1 MSPFIT
7 EGACAGPCFGLR
19 NCGHPAHEQAWN
31 ATRGHTRD
39 HTRPDKTNIS
49 LQSYAPP
56 MPSGRVAINGI
67 VSTLQTTMQTAL
79 QTAKLTVRLTQRL
92 TGLNEETQAR
102 VQKPY
107 SFDGMSTMPRSLS

>member
-1 MSPFIT
+1 MTAIV
-7 EGACAGPCFGLR
+7 
-19 NCGHPAHEQAWN
+19 
-31 ATRGHTRD
+31 
-39 HTRPDKTNIS
+39 
-49 LQSYAPP
+49 LQSHAPP

-67 VSTLQTTMQTAL
+67 VSTIQTALQTTMQTAL
-79 QTAKLTVRLTQRL
+79 QTTMLTALQTAKLTVGLTQRL

>member
-1 MSPFIT
+1 M
-7 EGACAGPCFGLR
+7 
-19 NCGHPAHEQAWN
+19 
-31 ATRGHTRD
+31 
-39 HTRPDKTNIS
+39 
-49 LQSYAPP
+49 
-56 MPSGRVAINGI
+56 
-67 VSTLQTTMQTAL
+67 QTTMQTTM

>member
-1 MSPFIT
+1 
-7 EGACAGPCFGLR
+7 
-19 NCGHPAHEQAWN
+19 
-31 ATRGHTRD
+31 
-39 HTRPDKTNIS
+39 
-49 LQSYAPP
+49 

-67 VSTLQTTMQTAL
+67 VSTMQTTMETTM